1 MGKIILDPWQ
11 EEVLAHRGDTL
22 LCTGRRC
29 GKTYIMARKAIDRMR
44 KEKGTK
50 ILMFSLTEEQAM
62 LIMAMAK
69 SYLLEVEP
77 KSMVKKQTETN
88 KKTLTLRNGSVMKV
102 RPAGDTG
109 DSGRGFEADIMIVD
123 EASRM
128 GKYFW
133 VAVLP
138 IVMMTAGEVWICSTP
153 FGKQG
158 YFWERF
164 NEAENLHDQDARF
177 KVFYTNSEKVVK
189 ERKGWT
195 EEERE
200 ARWEII
206 QYDKKDMSELEYGQ
220 EYLGLFMEDIM
231 KALDEKDIRRA
242 MQLKPRG
249 PEKNKNYFIG
259 VDVARYG
266 KDEGTYETLEE
277 VDGKLF
283 HRDNQ
288 ITNQMSIPQTFRFV
302 QQLDKNHDYN
312 KIFVDGEGGIGIGV
326 CDMLLDDDQTKN
338 KTIPI
343 LNSTIIEDK
352 RGAKVKIMK
361 NWLYQ
366 NLIRLIQNGDL
377 LLLDDETVF
386 HSLNGIQYEY
396 IEDKQ
401 GKPIMRYF
409 GKKGAGGDHIA
420 EGLTRAAIAIKYK
433 DLNPTV
439 YSINT

>member
-1 MGKIILDPWQ
+1 MKIIPDPWQ
-11 EEVLAHRGDTL
+11 EDVLAHRGDIL
-22 LCTGRRC
+22 LCTGRRV

-44 KEKGTK
+44 TEPGTK

-62 LIMAMAK
+62 LIMVMAK
-69 SYLLEVEP
+69 NYLLETEP
-77 KSMVKKQTETN
+77 KSLVKKQTETN
-88 KKTLTLRNGSVMKV
+88 KKTLTLKNGSVMKV

-164 NEAENLHDQDARF
+164 NESYNLKDPEARF

-200 ARWEII
+200 ARWKILMF
-206 QYDKKDMSELEYGQ
+206 DKAGMSELQYSQ

-231 KALDEKDIRRA
+231 KAFDAKDIRKA
-242 MQLKPRG
+242 MQLEPKG
-249 PEKNKNYFIG
+249 AELGKNYYIG

-266 KDEGTYETLEE
+266 KDEGTYETIEE
-277 VDGKLF
+277 LGGKLF

-288 ITNQMSIPQTFRFV
+288 ITTMQSIPETYRFIK
-302 QQLDKNHDYN
+302 QLDKAYEFE
-312 KIFVDGEGGIGIGV
+312 KLFIDGEGGIGIGV
-326 CDMLLDDDQTKN
+326 VDMLLDDEDTKRR
-338 KTIPI
+338 TTPI
-343 LNSTIIEDK
+343 LNSTIIEDRHGDK
-352 RGAKVKIMK
+352 TKIMK

-377 LLLDDETVF
+377 LLLDDESVF

-396 IEDKQ
+396 IEDTN

-420 EGLTRAAIAIKYK
+420 EGLTRAALAWKYK
-433 DLNPTV
+433 DLNPTI
-439 YSINT
+439 YSIKTC